1 MEGRPHLR
9 ILNSALASSSAMSG
23 IVPTIEA
30 VNALVQSEF
39 PAAHAGG
46 YRCAALG
53 EGFAEA
59 RWTYDAD
66 ALRPGGYISG
76 PTQFTLADTAL
87 WFLAFTVV
95 GLEPMAV
102 TADLQITF
110 LRPAVGGD
118 LVARA
123 ELLRAGRTRISGRV
137 GLWVDGAEDRLVS
150 HATGSYARPT

>member
-1 MEGRPHLR
+1 
-9 ILNSALASSSAMSG
+9 MSG
-23 IVPTIEA
+23 IVPTIDA
-30 VNALVQSEF
+30 VNALVESEF

-46 YRCAALG
+46 FRCVALG

-59 RWTYDAD
+59 RWAYDAD

-137 GLWVDGAEDRLVS
+137 ELRVDGADDRLVS
-150 HATGSYARPT
+150 HATGSYSRPA